1 MILHDATIY
10 LAAAIVAV
18 VLARKLGFGAVLGYL
33 FAGVLI
39 GPWGLRLITDVENI
53 LQFAEFGVVFLLFII
68 GLELQLSRLWVLR
81 RSVFGLGSLQV
92 LVTGALL
99 TGIVHW
105 FSLEWGTAFVVG
117 FGLSLSSTAFVL

>member
-39 GPWGLRLITDVENI
+39 GPLGLRLITDLDNI
-53 LQFAEFGVVFLLFII
+53 LQFAEFRFVFRLFII
-68 GLELQLSRLWVLR
+68 ALELKPSPLCVL
-81 RSVFGLGSLQV
+81 
-92 LVTGALL
+92 
-99 TGIVHW
+99 
-105 FSLEWGTAFVVG
+105 
-117 FGLSLSSTAFVL
+117 